1 MLNRRRFLSISAA
14 ALGVAPM
21 ARAGEAPVYLWSGI
35 ALGARATV
43 RLSHPDAAAITARV
57 AAEIERLEDVF
68 SLYRTDSSLMR
79 LNVAGR
85 LDLPSPELLECL
97 TLAGAVHQATGGLF
111 DPTVQPLWAI
121 WAKRAAAGARP
132 SAAELATLR
141 ARGGWPDLRLS
152 ASAISLPSGGAL
164 TLNGIAQG
172 YIADRVAALLAAEGL
187 TDILIDTGEHHA
199 LGGHPDGGDWPVRLA
214 EGGEVGLRSRAL
226 ATSAPLGT
234 VFDAAVTKGHILHP
248 ATGEPAETRWRSVSI
263 SAPSAALADALS
275 TAACLAG
282 SRAEIDAFAGAF
294 AGARCESAVPV

>member
-14 ALGVAPM
+14 ALGVAPI

-35 ALGARATV
+35 ALGARATI
-43 RLSHPDAAAITARV
+43 RLSHPDAAAITERI
-57 AAEIERLEDVF
+57 AAEIDRLEDVF

-111 DPTVQPLWAI
+111 DPTVQPLWSI

-132 SAAELATLR
+132 STAELATLR

-199 LGGHPDGGDWPVRLA
+199 LGGHPDGGDWLVRLA
-214 EGGEVGLRSRAL
+214 EGGQVGLRSRAL

-234 VFDAAVTKGHILHP
+234 VFDAAGAKGHILHP

-294 AGARCESAVPV
+294 AGARCEAAVPV